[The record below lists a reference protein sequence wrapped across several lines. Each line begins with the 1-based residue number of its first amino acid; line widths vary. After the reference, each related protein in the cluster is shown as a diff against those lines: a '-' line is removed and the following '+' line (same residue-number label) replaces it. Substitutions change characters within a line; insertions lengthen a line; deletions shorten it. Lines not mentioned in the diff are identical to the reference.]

1 MPNNPQASTTTSEH
15 LTVAHTVQDLIYHKA
30 FTGYGEL
37 LLPFD
42 ENSNYYTLP
51 LSQIARTMPYHS
63 NVHPNVVLNAVNHLI
78 DEVDKG
84 KLSSITFILTMRKN
98 KILASKTQ
106 DSSFSW
112 QTRGSVCY
120 NMPWRWFL
128 IHRFFARRLSS
139 G

>member
-15 LTVAHTVQDLIYHKA
+15 LTVAHTVKTSSIIKPLQAMANCFCPLMRIA
-30 FTGYGEL
+30 TTT
-37 LLPFD
+37 P
-42 ENSNYYTLP
+42 LP

-106 DSSFSW
+106 DSSFFVANK
-112 QTRGSVCY
+112 G
-120 NMPWRWFL
+120 L
-128 IHRFFARRLSS
+128 RLL
-139 G
+139 